1 MVWEYIQVGILGL
14 VQGVT
19 EFLPISSSGHLV
31 IFSHLLGVD
40 TDMGVTLVI
49 LLHAATLLSVI
60 TYYHRRIFTLFIAFV
75 GIAVPRFRPVY
86 HANKVMMWGIIIA
99 NIPTGIVGLLMATYL
114 EALFLSLTLVGFM
127 LLITATLL
135 FVSDMK
141 TSSGEL
147 TYGKSL
153 ILGVVQGFAIVPGIS
168 RSGSTIVA
176 SILMNISR
184 EKAVEFSFLLSAPAI
199 VAATILRVLE
209 FEPQVEPIP
218 VGIYLFGGL
227 MAFLSGI
234 VSIHFV
240 IGLVKRAQLKVFA
253 AYCLVVGLVV
263 IFITVF

>member
-1 MVWEYIQVGILGL
+1 MLLEYVKVAILGL

-31 IFSHLLGVD
+31 IFSHLLGVSSD
-40 TDMGVTLVI
+40 IGVTLVI
-49 LLHAATLLSVI
+49 LLHTGTLMSVLV
-60 TYYHRRIFTLFIAFV
+60 YYHRRIFVLFLSFV
-75 GIAVPRFRPVY
+75 GMFVPRFRSVY
-86 HANKVMMWGIIIA
+86 HQNKVMMWGIIIA

-127 LLITATLL
+127 LLVTSFLL

-141 TSSGEL
+141 VSTGDL
-147 TYGKSL
+147 TLRKSF
-153 ILGVVQGFAIVPGIS
+153 ILGIVQGLSIIPGVS

-199 VAATILRVLE
+199 VAAATLRLLE
-209 FEPQVEPIP
+209 FDPQANLLPIG
-218 VGIYLFGGL
+218 VYVLGGFV
-227 MAFLSGI
+227 AFASGI

-253 AYCLVVGLVV
+253 LYCLVVGVSAILVSL
-263 IFITVF
+263 F